1 MHYKM
6 LCFPKTC
13 HTVNLGGYHLHS
25 KSIDVIVEME
35 LLSRFCMCDFAKLNR
50 NNGMKREKN
59 KVSGKDHLKTFF
71 LSMFE

>member
-6 LCFPKTC
+6 LCFPKPC

-35 LLSRFCMCDFAKLNR
+35 LLNRFCMCDFANAFAC
-50 NNGMKREKN
+50 
-59 KVSGKDHLKTFF
+59 VIF